1 MTASPQI
8 MMAGIPEAEARGE
21 LAQIYE
27 ELRRF
32 CAVPYVSSL
41 QRHIATMPG
50 CLEYVWAALR
60 SAFRNG
66 AIQETAWRLAG
77 ISSGAPLPL
86 LSSAALRLLGV
97 DASGVRSI
105 RNICDNFV
113 RVAPINLLF
122 AGCIERLLA
131 GAEPGG
137 GAAVENRWQPPAM
150 LAPMPALLDVA
161 AASDDVRAVLM
172 QLASQMGERAM
183 VPGLYRLL
191 AYWPAYLAHVATLVE
206 PLLHSDSARVER
218 QALAARIVAAAAEVL
233 AGLPP
238 VPTHYRPPSAAQ
250 RRIINTAIH
259 TYRGTSPEMIVVGTL
274 LRDALPV
281 EGAPER
287 NRP

>member
-1 MTASPQI
+1 MTASSQR
-8 MMAGIPEAEARGE
+8 MMAEIPESAARGA
-21 LAQIYE
+21 LAPIYE
-27 ELRRF
+27 ELRYY

-41 QRHIATMPG
+41 QRHVATMPG

-60 SAFRNG
+60 PAFLNG
-66 AIQETAWRLAG
+66 TIQATAWRLA
-77 ISSGAPLPL
+77 ALNAATPLPP

-97 DASGVRSI
+97 DADGARSI
-105 RNICDNFV
+105 RNICNNFV

-137 GAAVENRWQPPAM
+137 VAAIENGWQPPAM
-150 LAPMPALLDVA
+150 LAPMPALPDVA
-161 AASDDVRAVLM
+161 SASDDVRAVLM
-172 QLASQMGERAM
+172 QLASQMGERVM

-191 AYWPAYLAHVATLVE
+191 AYWPAYLAHVATLIA
-206 PLLHSDSARVER
+206 PLLNDDSARAQR
-218 QALAARIVAAAAEVL
+218 QELAARIVAAAAEVL

-238 VPTHYRPPSAAQ
+238 LSTHYQPPSAAQ
-250 RRIINTAIH
+250 RRAIEVAIH

-281 EGAPER
+281 EDTPER
-287 NRP
+287 TLS